1 MPVERPHQ
9 LLGGS
14 GQRFAF
20 ESKGGG
26 GKDSMPTPVP
36 NRRAAS
42 TRILSQVKA
51 VAREAS
57 RLRDPIMHEGA
68 IPMTVRSTT
77 GWGVTASVPAPRR
90 NDVLSALGYEREAR
104 LNVSFDPATLDKFE
118 TAAGSY
124 VSHREGRKPAYFN
137 FFESQ
142 PQIGLTTVEDLWAS
156 RTPLPQPDEEFWWEA
171 WIQSATE
178 ARFRG
183 ALEELGIAN
192 PPRALEFAGIRVVG
206 LVATR
211 SQFDRITRSASI
223 AQLRPASSLNAG
235 LLNMPSQAQVA
246 AVAAAA
252 RRVSPAPAEAP
263 SVCLLDTGVRRSH
276 PLLRTSVRM
285 AEAVGGKYTADDYD
299 GHGTKMAGIALFADL
314 PALLRGGSVAMTHG
328 IESVSVRPP
337 AGSAIRN
344 ELPAEHVR
352 QAVDLVE
359 KARPGARTYCLALN
373 ATDETDDGSPSS
385 LSTEI
390 DALAAEVAQRRLF
403 CVAAGNLGG
412 PPVHGDYQAA
422 NDTTPILSPAQA
434 WNALTV
440 AACTELSV
448 VPATHLPIAPDG
460 DLSPWSRTSV
470 NWERRHRPPSK
481 PDVVFEGGNQ
491 MIDRVSDDVSHHP
504 SLCLL
509 TTSAEKGAPLTL
521 TGQTSA
527 ATAAVA
533 GMCAQL
539 QAEYGRFWPETV
551 RGMVVHSS
559 DHTPAM
565 RARAN
570 GVAARLGVTR
580 QQAILE
586 RFGYGRPDRFHLLQN
601 AADCLTVVVQGNL
614 NPLRLNKKENGA
626 VLGYMRLHKM
636 PWPIEVLEDLDSV
649 DAELRV
655 TLSYFIQPKL
665 GAAVSSDVD
674 MYASHGLDFDVIRPD
689 EGTEQAIGRINAAAL
704 PARKSTAPAL
714 DWEFGRYR
722 GRGSVKH
729 DRLPTTAGALA
740 RMPGIM
746 VFPRKGWWGEGM
758 DKVEEEVRYS
768 LIASIRTPGAQVYT
782 SIPTAITV

>member
-1 MPVERPHQ
+1 
-9 LLGGS
+9 
-14 GQRFAF
+14 
-20 ESKGGG
+20 
-26 GKDSMPTPVP
+26 
-36 NRRAAS
+36 
-42 TRILSQVKA
+42 
-51 VAREAS
+51 
-57 RLRDPIMHEGA
+57 
-68 IPMTVRSTT
+68 MTVRSTT
-77 GWGVTASVPAPRR
+77 EWGVTASVPAPGR
-90 NDVLSALGYEREAR
+90 NDVLSALGYERNAR
-104 LNVSFDPATLDKFE
+104 LNVSFDPITLDKFE
-118 TAAGSY
+118 AAAGKY
-124 VSHREGRKPAYFN
+124 VSHREGRKPSYYN

-156 RTPLPQPDEEFWWEA
+156 RTPLPGPDEEFWWEV
-171 WIQSATE
+171 WIQASTE

-183 ALEELGIAN
+183 ALEALDMAN

-211 SQFDRITRSASI
+211 SQFDRVTRSASI

-235 LLNMPSQAQVA
+235 LLNMPTQAQGA
-246 AVAAAA
+246 AVVAAA
-252 RRVSPAPAEAP
+252 RRVSAASEAAP
-263 SVCLLDTGVRRSH
+263 SVCLLDTGVKKSH
-276 PLLRTSVRM
+276 PLLKASVRV
-285 AEAVGGKYTADDYD
+285 AEVVGGDYTPDDYD
-299 GHGTKMAGIALFADL
+299 GHGTKMAGIALFSDL
-314 PALLRGGSVAMTHG
+314 PALLRGGSVQVTHG
-328 IESVSVRPP
+328 IESVAVRPP
-337 AGSAIRN
+337 PGLAVRN

-359 KARPGARTYCLALN
+359 KARPSGRTYCLALN
-373 ATDETDDGSPSS
+373 ATEETDDGSPSS

-412 PPVHGDYQAA
+412 SPVQGDYTSV

-440 AACTELSV
+440 AACTELSA

-460 DLSPWSRTSV
+460 DLCPWSRTSV

-491 MIDRVSDDVSHHP
+491 MIDRVSEDVSHHP

-551 RGMVVHSS
+551 RGMIVHAS

-565 RARAN
+565 RARAD
-570 GVAARLGVTR
+570 GVAAKAGVTR

-586 RFGYGRPDRFHLLQN
+586 RFGYGRPDRFRLLQN
-601 AADCLTVVVQGNL
+601 AADCLTVVVQGHL
-614 NPLRLNKKENGA
+614 SPLRLNKKENGA

-636 PWPIEVLEDLDSV
+636 PWPVRVLEDLDRIG
-649 DAELRV
+649 AELRV

-689 EGTEQAIGRINAAAL
+689 EATEQAIGRINAAAA
-704 PARKSTAPAL
+704 PARASAAPPL
-714 DWEFGRYR
+714 DWEFGRHR

-746 VFPRKGWWGEGM
+746 VFPRKGWWGEGL
-758 DKVEEEVRYS
+758 DKVGEEVRYS

-782 SIPTAITV
+782 SIATSITV